1 MEQLTF
7 AQQLQLFAANHTIM
21 VVAWGALVIAV
32 LLNLYKGATS
42 KIKVVENQQATQ
54 LINTQEA
61 VILDVRSEDEFRKGH
76 IIESLHIL
84 PSEIKANKIQSIEK
98 YKDRA
103 VIVVDANGLSAQ
115 GLANTLV
122 KQGFSQVYA
131 LKDGIIGW
139 RGANFPLIKK
149 HK

>member
-7 AQQLQLFAANHTIM
+7 AQQVQQFAANHTIM
-21 VVAWGALVIAV
+21 VVAWVALVIAV

-42 KIKVVENQQATQ
+42 KIKVVENAQATL
-54 LINTQEA
+54 LINNQDA
-61 VILDVRSEDEFRKGH
+61 VILDVRSDDEFRKGH

-84 PSEIKANKIQSIEK
+84 PSEIKTNKTHAIEK
-98 YKDRA
+98 YKTYP
-103 VIVVDANGLSAQ
+103 VIVVDANGLTAQ
-115 GLANTLV
+115 GLANSLV

-131 LKDGIIGW
+131 LKDGIAGW
-139 RGANFPLIKK
+139 RVASLPLVKK